1 MSSMA
6 AVPQT
11 DEEEMET
18 SQIWGST
25 NGNEAKV
32 SHWFSRARASFIV
45 PAVGLMVVGVL
56 ALGAIRANVAPQTA
70 QDQAGIVQLGD
81 FKIPTLPAN
90 PIDELKKD
98 IKQPITKFKADLG
111 INDLRGDQIALCVVN
126 LNLGIWKVIQ
136 VGALIAKTVDNCAY
150 QTTNIDKKIACNINL
165 AAIIVTLSEMM
176 AFFTSTSTLC
186 TGKTNPDARCT
197 VFMALTF
204 RHLALFAAAENQ
216 IALFCP
222 KASYETTVV
231 EGGVRTYDAAERR
244 LLSNSSFANSS
255 ADRELSAVVV
265 PDPPAAPIAKL
276 FCAWNVAESFWFF
289 ARIPPLADI
298 ARRRCPAGRTARS
311 KAACS
316 EVINNILTMTFNG
329 VKLIAAATTNCVEGT
344 NVAAGCAAGSLNFMS
359 GITGISWVASA
370 FANGACT
377 DLDVKRKAA
386 TEVRINRKIHKI
398 NLIKSNT
405 LRRLLREKKLV
416 GPAIAQAHQMI
427 AQEEEDTRNNATT
440 EELVR
445 HLMQQMNPQETE
457 TGFEDDPYELVLSHL
472 QSLKAP
478 SEAEWQQM
486 MAKLGTIQDTASS
499 PVLA

>member
-1 MSSMA
+1 MA

-32 SHWFSRARASFIV
+32 SPRASFIV

-90 PIDELKKD
+90 PIDELKKE

-136 VGALIAKTVDNCAY
+136 VGALITKTVDNCAY
-150 QTTNIDKKIACNINL
+150 QTTNIDKKVACNINL

-176 AFFTSTSTLC
+176 AFFTSTSALC
-186 TGKTNPDARCT
+186 TGKTNPDARCA

-265 PDPPAAPIAKL
+265 PDPPPL
-276 FCAWNVAESFWFF
+276 RLQNCF
-289 ARIPPLADI
+289 AHGMLLRV
-298 ARRRCPAGRTARS
+298 S
-311 KAACS
+311 
-316 EVINNILTMTFNG
+316 
-329 VKLIAAATTNCVEGT
+329 
-344 NVAAGCAAGSLNFMS
+344 GSLLVFPHWPTS
-359 GITGISWVASA
+359 HADVARQGGPQ
-370 FANGACT
+370 GA
-377 DLDVKRKAA
+377 
-386 TEVRINRKIHKI
+386 
-398 NLIKSNT
+398 
-405 LRRLLREKKLV
+405 RLLVPR
-416 GPAIAQAHQMI
+416 
-427 AQEEEDTRNNATT
+427 
-440 EELVR
+440 
-445 HLMQQMNPQETE
+445 
-457 TGFEDDPYELVLSHL
+457 
-472 QSLKAP
+472 
-478 SEAEWQQM
+478 
-486 MAKLGTIQDTASS
+486 
-499 PVLA
+499 